1 MIEVSYQAYMF
12 DETNT
17 LVTATCIVNLHYYFS
32 VYYGF
37 IRYCSN
43 MHLTN
48 KGFINILT
56 IIKTFA
62 TDSCNL
68 YIIM

>member
-1 MIEVSYQAYMF
+1 MF

-17 LVTATCIVNLHYYFS
+17 LVTATCIVNLHYN
-32 VYYGF
+32 F
-37 IRYCSN
+37 IILACTMGLYAIYCSN
-43 MHLTN
+43 MQLTK

-56 IIKTFA
+56 IIVKTFA
-62 TDSCNL
+62 TDSCIR